1 MFPNRDFIT
10 DAIENKLDNHATSLD
25 KIDDILQVAN
35 HTQSVVGGIN
45 VTHQE
50 IKGIFFL

>member
-10 DAIENKLDNHATSLD
+10 DAIENKLDNHATSI
-25 KIDDILQVAN
+25 KRIDDILEVAN
-35 HTQSVVGGIN
+35 RTQSIVDGID

-50 IKGIFFL
+50 IKGTFL